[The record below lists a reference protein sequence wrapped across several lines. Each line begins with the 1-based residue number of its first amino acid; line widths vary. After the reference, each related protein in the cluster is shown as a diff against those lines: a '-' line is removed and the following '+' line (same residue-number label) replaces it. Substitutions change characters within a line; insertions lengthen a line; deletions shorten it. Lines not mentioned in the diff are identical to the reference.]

1 MTNKLFQVLQNVGL
15 FIMQTMTTILLL
27 AGFAFIAVASFL
39 FSILIGL
46 VVTGILLIILSLLIE
61 YSKGGAN

>member
-1 MTNKLFQVLQNVGL
+1 MTNKLFQVLKNTGL

-27 AGFAFIAVASFL
+27 AGFALIAVSAFL
-39 FSILIGL
+39 FSIVIGL

>member
-1 MTNKLFQVLQNVGL
+1 MTNKLFQVLKNTGL

-27 AGFAFIAVASFL
+27 AGFALIAVSAFL

-46 VVTGILLIILSLLIE
+46 LVTGILLIILSLLIE

>member
-1 MTNKLFQVLQNVGL
+1 MTNKLFEALKNTGL

-27 AGFAFIAVASFL
+27 AGFALIAVSAFL

>member
-27 AGFAFIAVASFL
+27 AGFAFIAVSAFL
-39 FSILIGL
+39 FSVLVGL
-46 VVTGILLIILSLLIE
+46 VVTGVLFIILSLLIE

>member
-27 AGFAFIAVASFL
+27 AGFALIAVSAFL

>member
-1 MTNKLFQVLQNVGL
+1 MTNKLFQVLKNTGL

-27 AGFAFIAVASFL
+27 AGFVLIAVSAFL

-46 VVTGILLIILSLLIE
+46 LVTGILLIILSLLIE

>member
-39 FSILIGL
+39 FSVLVGL
-46 VVTGILLIILSLLIE
+46 VVTGILLIILALLIE

>member
-27 AGFAFIAVASFL
+27 AGFAFIAIASFL
-39 FSILIGL
+39 FSVLVGL

>member
-15 FIMQTMTTILLL
+15 FIMQTITTILLL
-27 AGFAFIAVASFL
+27 IGFAFIAVASFL
-39 FSILIGL
+39 FSVLAGLLI
-46 VVTGILLIILSLLIE
+46 TGVLLIILALLIE